1 MQALLFLDG
10 HRLLHWA
17 LGLGLLALEGGLT
30 ALAFLPRVRRGAW
43 GHPLLFALLLLP
55 CLLVLRFPSLFVPVP
70 LNTDETLFLAEAQ
83 TYHLLPH
90 ALPWRDV
97 DGYSGGPVGSLLL
110 LWAPSVGL
118 PLGYPAARLTG
129 IVEEA
134 LFLLFVWLAGR
145 RIGGEGAGRAAALP
159 FLLFF
164 SLTSHVEWIHYSS
177 EHASLPLL
185 GAALWLLARMD
196 RGTTKTVGPM
206 EAGLA
211 GFLLGLM
218 PLSKLQGAPPLLF
231 LVLSFLLLAWK
242 RKNASAA
249 WGFLVGLGLPAA
261 ATLLFLLA
269 TGTARDFWG
278 AYIVYAVDFA
288 QHTPW
293 REKIAIGLDFLGNTR
308 IPLAVLSAVGAGAV
322 CLALATRKRSRL
334 ALWACLFFTASF
346 LATIAPG
353 LAFPHYTLYLFPGF
367 ACLFI
372 AAGRERPRLLA
383 AWRSGTASF
392 PGATVGTALALAL
405 GWSIILAF
413 TGRDNAAPLSPLST
427 AWAVG
432 LAGAL
437 AGATL
442 RRERGVRLAAL
453 IVFLPLTWIHPAF
466 RHFQFLYYAVGAVA
480 LAGELIRTPRWRL
493 PLLFALLFLLPTA
506 CLLHYGNRYRGTLAD
521 SLAASQHPSAVVAR
535 LRETARTGDRL
546 AVWGWAPEV
555 AFDSGLPLGTRE
567 PETHVAT
574 LPGPRQ
580 ASYRARFLRDLE
592 ANRPRFF
599 LDSTGPANFFY
610 PDRARY
616 GLGSDP
622 ALAAFVAAR
631 YVPCWEGDGLTLYER
646 ATP

>member
-10 HRLLHWA
+10 HRLLHWG
-17 LGLGLLALEGGLT
+17 LGLGLLALEGLLT
-30 ALAFLPRVRRGAW
+30 ALAFLPRARRGGW

-55 CLLVLRFPSLFVPVP
+55 CLLVLRFPSFFVPVP
-70 LNTDETLFLAEAQ
+70 LNTDETLFLAEAR

-97 DGYSGGPVGSLLL
+97 DGYSGGPLGSLLL

-129 IVEEA
+129 LVEEA
-134 LFLLFVWLAGR
+134 LFILFVWLAGR
-145 RIGGEGAGRAAALP
+145 RIGGEGTGRAAALP

-185 GAALWLLARMD
+185 GAVLWLLARMF
-196 RGTTKTVGPM
+196 RGRSGPM
-206 EAGLA
+206 RALEAGVA
-211 GFLLGLM
+211 GFLLGVM

-231 LVLSFLLLAWK
+231 LALSFLLLAWN
-242 RKNASAA
+242 RKDAPAA
-249 WGFLVGLGLPAA
+249 WSFIVGLLLPAA
-261 ATLLFLLA
+261 ATFLFLLA
-269 TGTARDFWG
+269 TGTARDFWD

-293 REKIAIGLDFLGNTR
+293 REKLAIGLDFLGNTR
-308 IPLAVLSAVGAGAV
+308 IPLAVLSAVGAGAA
-322 CLALATRKRSRL
+322 CLALGAGRGSRL
-334 ALWACLFFTASF
+334 TLWACLFFAASF
-346 LATIAPG
+346 LATVAPG

-367 ACLFI
+367 ACLLI
-372 AAGRERPRLLA
+372 AAGRARPRLAA
-383 AWRSGTASF
+383 AWRNGVASF
-392 PGATVGTALALAL
+392 PGATGWTALALAL
-405 GWSIILAF
+405 GWSLVLAF
-413 TGRDNAAPLSPLST
+413 TGRDNAAPLSPLQT
-427 AWAVG
+427 AGAVG
-432 LAGAL
+432 LAGGL
-437 AGATL
+437 TVGMFL
-442 RRERGVRLAAL
+442 KERRLRLAAL
-453 IVFLPLTWIHPAF
+453 LIFLPLTWIHPAF
-466 RHFQFLYYAVGAVA
+466 RHFQFLYYAVGALG
-480 LAGELIRTPRWRL
+480 LAGDLVRTRCWRV
-493 PLLFALLFLLPTA
+493 PLLFALLFLLPVA
-506 CLLHYGNRYRGTLAD
+506 CFLHYGNRYRGTLAE
-521 SLAASQHPSAVVAR
+521 SRIAAQHPSAVVAR
-535 LRETARTGDRL
+535 LRETAHPGDRL

-580 ASYRARFLRDLE
+580 AAYRARFLGDLE
-592 ANRPRFF
+592 ANRPRFL

-631 YVPCWEGDGLTLYER
+631 YAPCWEGDGLTLYER
-646 ATP
+646 VTR